1 MKSKYKFFMNDETN
15 VIFIELEDE
24 KYKGVIAKAG
34 HIQYN
39 DNGEIEFDMEL
50 PEGKES
56 FYDDENFIENIQA
69 AVFDIVAKAVNSYWN
84 EASQAILTDLES
96 KVRKAMAHYKIELP
110 EGKTFLELFGEK
122 GYVVNEDENDSNRLV
137 AIKMGEEEIYH
148 FDVPDD
154 LSALRN
160 IITGGKLI
168 L

>member
-1 MKSKYKFFMNDETN
+1 MSNYNYAMNDETN

-39 DNGEIEFDMEL
+39 QSNELEFDMEL

-56 FYDDENFIENIQA
+56 YYDDEYFIEQIQN

-84 EASQAILTDLES
+84 EAERAILTDRDAKVKKAISQYNIKLE
-96 KVRKAMAHYKIELP
+96 
-110 EGKTFLELFGEK
+110 EGKSFIEMFGEK
-122 GYVVNEDENDSNRLV
+122 GYVITEDENDNDRLMAV
-137 AIKMGEEEIYH
+137 NPTNEETYY
-148 FDVPDD
+148 FDVKDD
-154 LSALRN
+154 LSYLRN

-168 L
+168 I

>member
-1 MKSKYKFFMNDETN
+1 MSNYKYAMNDETN

-39 DNGEIEFDMEL
+39 QSNELDMEL

-56 FYDDENFIENIQA
+56 YYDDEYFIEQIQN

-84 EASQAILTDLES
+84 EAERAILTDLES
-96 KVRKAMAHYKIELP
+96 KVKKAMSQYNIKLE
-110 EGKTFLELFGEK
+110 EGKSFIEMFGEK
-122 GYVVNEDENDSNRLV
+122 GYVITEDENDNDRLMAV
-137 AIKMGEEEIYH
+137 NPTNEETYY
-148 FDVPDD
+148 FDVKDD
-154 LSALRN
+154 LSYLRN

>member
-1 MKSKYKFFMNDETN
+1 MSNYKFAMNDETN

-39 DNGEIEFDMEL
+39 QSNELEFDMEL

-56 FYDDENFIENIQA
+56 YYDDEYFIEQIQN

-84 EASQAILTDLES
+84 EAEQAILTDLES
-96 KVRKAMAHYKIELP
+96 KVKKAMSQYNIKLE
-110 EGKTFLELFGEK
+110 EGKSFIEMFGEK
-122 GYVVNEDENDSNRLV
+122 GYVITEDENDNDRLMAV
-137 AIKMGEEEIYH
+137 NPTNEETYY
-148 FDVPDD
+148 FDVKDD
-154 LSALRN
+154 LSYLRN